1 LSDQELGSTGAD
13 TGGAPAGDGF
23 LSSGFSG
30 GNPEPAAQQAPEEGT
45 ADRAL
50 QDVQDGPPEGIP
62 LKYWDAEN
70 REVRVDEMAQ
80 GYNNLEKLLGT
91 EKVPVPQS
99 DDDEEGWDRFYK
111 AAGRPDDPGE
121 YGFEPP
127 EQMPESLPYDTDL
140 EQSYRNVAHKNGL
153 SDRQAKA
160 IYDAYVKTQIER
172 TAEWEKLRQ
181 ENRAEMQAK
190 LQREYGQRYEGA
202 VNRARTAMNTF
213 ADPDF
218 VQFLQESNLDDDPR
232 MIRFMERVG
241 GRLTGERKLVGK
253 QEGAATPQDVDRAIS
268 DFRAKNAK
276 ALHDRNH
283 PDNARLTAELQRL
296 YASKYPEA

>member
-1 LSDQELGSTGAD
+1 MDEQNLGSTGAD
-13 TGGAPAGDGF
+13 TGAAPAGDGF
-23 LSSGFSG
+23 LSSGFQG
-30 GNPEPAAQQAPEEGT
+30 GNPEPAASPAPGNET
-45 ADRAL
+45 AERTL
-50 QDVQDGPPEGIP
+50 RDVQDGPPEGIP
-62 LKYWDAEN
+62 LKYWDAEK

-80 GYNNLEKLLGT
+80 GYINLERLLGT

-99 DDDEEGWDRFYK
+99 DEDEEGWNRFYK
-111 AAGRPDDPGE
+111 AAGRPDDPND
-121 YGFEPP
+121 YSFEQP
-127 EQMPESLPYDTDL
+127 EALPASLPYDTDL
-140 EQSYRNVAHKNGL
+140 ETSFRTVAHKNGL

-160 IYDAYVKTQIER
+160 IHDAYVKTQIER
-172 TAEWEKLRQ
+172 TAEWERLRQ

-202 VNRARTAMNTF
+202 VNRAKTAMNTF

-296 YASKYPEA
+296 YASKYPEN

>member
-1 LSDQELGSTGAD
+1 L
-13 TGGAPAGDGF
+13 
-23 LSSGFSG
+23 
-30 GNPEPAAQQAPEEGT
+30 
-45 ADRAL
+45 R
-50 QDVQDGPPEGIP
+50 
-62 LKYWDAEN
+62 
-70 REVRVDEMAQ
+70 
-80 GYNNLEKLLGT
+80 KLLGT

-241 GRLTGERKLVGK
+241 GR
-253 QEGAATPQDVDRAIS
+253 S
-268 DFRAKNAK
+268 DGR
-276 ALHDRNH
+276 
-283 PDNARLTAELQRL
+283 T
-296 YASKYPEA
+296 